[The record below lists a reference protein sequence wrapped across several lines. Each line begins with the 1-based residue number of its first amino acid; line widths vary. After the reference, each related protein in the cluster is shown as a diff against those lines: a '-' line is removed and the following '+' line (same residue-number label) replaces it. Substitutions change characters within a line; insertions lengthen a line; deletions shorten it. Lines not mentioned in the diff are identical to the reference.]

1 MMSTFKLR
9 AVFSAA
15 IIAITLPATAQQDQ
29 PPSPNPPIG
38 GLGNPGDLVSGG
50 NMRAARR
57 GIARDTLERQYTPA
71 EITEMRQIVD
81 QFDKSKSGVYVEAA
95 KVIRRRVQVGMAP
108 DSPVEEIRLNAE
120 NAGSIVFT
128 DALGSPWKVV
138 DVIAPTGYITAE
150 KRDNVVIFFPGSARQ
165 GRQDQSEAGVQR
177 FGRGSIQVMLEGLQS
192 TVPFSLSYG
201 LSKEVDGQVEA
212 QIQAKNPA
220 SQASMVRADVIDV
233 DESAEMFLDGEPP
246 KNATPLRTSL
256 KAVKAWIYNGRLY
269 VRTNLALHS
278 PAYKNYGSSAAGM
291 SVYRFDG
298 VPSIING
305 LVDGRI
311 VSVGIGE

>member
-1 MMSTFKLR
+1 MIQKSKLIGVLGCVAFA
-9 AVFSAA
+9 AV
-15 IIAITLPATAQQDQ
+15 IPAFAQQEQ
-29 PPSPNPPIG
+29 APSPNPPVG

-50 NMRAARR
+50 QMRSARR

-71 EITEMRQIVD
+71 EITEMRHIVD
-81 QFDKSKSGVYVEAA
+81 QFDKSKSGVYVESA

-128 DALGSPWKVV
+128 DALGSPWRVV
-138 DVIAPTGYITAE
+138 DVIAPPGYITVE
-150 KRDNVVIFFPGSARQ
+150 KHDNVVIFFPGARQQ
-165 GRQDQSEAGVQR
+165 GRQDQSESGSQR
-177 FGRGSIQVMLEGLQS
+177 FGRGSIQVMLEGLKS

-246 KNATPLRTSL
+246 KNATALRTSL